1 MVPVTK
7 VRIALN
13 LQNYYVDK
21 TKWRA
26 ALTCTKN
33 IVCLKSSCPYHKKG
47 IQSYMKLKFP
57 NYSYDTRSYTK
68 AIRVE
73 LPPYLL
79 PQFKLPGY
87 YFFDDFERQSGS

>member
-1 MVPVTK
+1 MAPVSK
-7 VRIALN
+7 ARIALN

-21 TKWRA
+21 QNGTRP
-26 ALTCTKN
+26 LTNTRSIECH
-33 IVCLKSSCPYHKKG
+33 KSSCPYHKKG

>member
-1 MVPVTK
+1 
-7 VRIALN
+7 
-13 LQNYYVDK
+13 
-21 TKWRA
+21 
-26 ALTCTKN
+26 
-33 IVCLKSSCPYHKKG
+33 
-47 IQSYMKLKFP
+47 MKLKFP